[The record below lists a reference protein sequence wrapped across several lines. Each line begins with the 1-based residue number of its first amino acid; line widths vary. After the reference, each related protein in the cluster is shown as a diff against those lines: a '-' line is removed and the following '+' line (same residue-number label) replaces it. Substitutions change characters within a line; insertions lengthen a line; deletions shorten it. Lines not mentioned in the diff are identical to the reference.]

1 VRHSTTNDQLSA
13 AIRRGTD
20 LDLRGKAADL
30 RSFTPD
36 GLADSF
42 RVKRDVLA
50 PRKGP
55 VLAGLIVKRSGEKPL
70 DLEAESL
77 DFNLHFENCEFHCP
91 ILLAD
96 AVARSITF
104 TQCIF
109 HAPLNAERLR
119 CTKLTFLGGEFR
131 SSSLW
136 NLKSLVSGED
146 LTFGGGF
153 RLAGTVLLHG
163 AEIGG
168 RLVMDGARLTHPDV
182 SLNADG
188 MSVKSDVLLSNGFE
202 AAGTVILR
210 GARIGDRLVMDGARL
225 THPDVS
231 LNADGMSVKS
241 DVLLS
246 NGFEAAGTVILR
258 GAHVGDRLVMRRS
271 RLSHPDV
278 ALNGEDMTVQSGVF
292 LDEGFEAQGT
302 TRLPGANIGGQLVM
316 RGAIL
321 HHRHVALNAARI
333 IVKSD
338 VFLNEGFDAVGTIRF
353 RRSLVGGTMYMCP
366 NRPLRMDAPGANWS
380 SLQDSPHSWAPESDT
395 SGLTFSVAS
404 VEGDWKVDER
414 IAWLQSLTFS
424 RSTWLQTERIYRE
437 HGKREAANNVAI
449 ALRNRD
455 RRNRKSL
462 WSLFV
467 RNPLDWLLEALSG
480 YGYRPLRCVTALLAL
495 VFAVYLPLAIPFGR
509 DTMVASTSF
518 GPTFTAG
525 GQRTEELSLTAARYS
540 DRCGDGTV
548 TCFNAFLFAIDTVLP
563 FVDLQQTDTWHP
575 DRHRGAKSPNWYGNQ
590 HLQAGA
596 ILAWYLPLASLLGW
610 AFSTI
615 ALLTITRLGNR
626 PGLSGSLCK

>member
-1 VRHSTTNDQLSA
+1 
-13 AIRRGTD
+13 
-20 LDLRGKAADL
+20 
-30 RSFTPD
+30 
-36 GLADSF
+36 
-42 RVKRDVLA
+42 
-50 PRKGP
+50 
-55 VLAGLIVKRSGEKPL
+55 
-70 DLEAESL
+70 
-77 DFNLHFENCEFHCP
+77 
-91 ILLAD
+91 
-96 AVARSITF
+96 
-104 TQCIF
+104 
-109 HAPLNAERLR
+109 
-119 CTKLTFLGGEFR
+119 
-131 SSSLW
+131 
-136 NLKSLVSGED
+136 
-146 LTFGGGF
+146 
-153 RLAGTVLLHG
+153 
-163 AEIGG
+163 
-168 RLVMDGARLTHPDV
+168 VMDGARLTHPDV